1 MMSQTLEA
9 RNKNGTSLDR
19 AFGNDFHHPSRKLTA
34 LGVAASNG
42 RQVKDLVRLMGHP
55 ELWELGYAN
64 LYSNQGAL
72 TKGINNNTLDGFSHD
87 RALNLIELIKDGRYQ
102 PAPVRRT
109 HIPKGNGK
117 FRPLGLPSGDEKLV
131 QEVARM
137 ILDAIYEPIFSDRSH
152 GFRPGRS
159 CHTALES
166 IKRDWT
172 GTKWFVDVD
181 IKGFFDNIDHGKL
194 IEILSKRI
202 LDKRFLRLIKDML
215 TAGYMEDWTFYK
227 TYSGTPQGGVCS
239 PILANVYLH
248 ELDEFLETMKSQMDV
263 GKRRPTTPAYNHL
276 AYQMKQLRK
285 SIEAEKAQGTFS
297 PNASLHLSEYRELE
311 RERRTIPSR
320 DPMFTGFKRLQFC
333 RYADDVLIG
342 VIGTKDDARQTME
355 HVKSF
360 LTKEL
365 RLDVSEE
372 KSHINPA
379 RQGTLYLGYDVK
391 VIYGNRTI
399 KRYQL
404 EGATYQSQS
413 RARNGK
419 VILSV
424 PKARVIRFCKTRKY
438 GDWGATRSA
447 HRGYLVN
454 HTDLEIIDAY
464 NAEMRG
470 FANYYQL
477 AYDVKMANM
486 NKLYYMWRSSL
497 LATLSAK
504 HSSSISKEYT
514 KLKRSE
520 GLSLR
525 FEVKDAP
532 RYRKVYALRDL
543 RRRDIYDAEV
553 DNLPNINKNLH
564 THEILQRLNAEIC
577 EYCGKSDGYF
587 EVHHVKRVKDLEGK
601 ELWERVMISRKRK
614 TLILCRACHHDLH
627 NGVLQSWRYKER

>member
-1 MMSQTLEA
+1 MLP
-9 RNKNGTSLDR
+9 DR
-19 AFGNDFHHPSRKLTA
+19 VSRKLTA

-42 RQVKDLVRLMGHP
+42 GQVKDLVRLMGHP
-55 ELWELGYAN
+55 ELWELGYAH

-72 TKGINNNTLDGFSHD
+72 TKGVGDNTLDGFSRD
-87 RALNLIELIKDGRYQ
+87 RVLNLIELIKDGRYQ

-109 HIPKGNGK
+109 RIPKGNGK
-117 FRPLGLPSGDEKLV
+117 LRPLGLPSGNDKLV

-152 GFRPGRS
+152 GFIMGRS

-172 GTKWFVDVD
+172 GTKWFIDVD
-181 IKGFFDNIDHGKL
+181 IKGFFDNIDHDKL
-194 IEILSKRI
+194 IEMLSKRI
-202 LDKRFLRLIKDML
+202 LDKRFLRLIKGML
-215 TAGYMEDWTFYK
+215 TAGYMEDWTFHK

-248 ELDEFLETMKSQMDV
+248 ELDEFLEMMKSQMDT
-263 GKRRPTTPAYNHL
+263 GKRRPTTPVYNHL

-285 SIEAEKAQGTFS
+285 SIEADKGQGMFNPST
-297 PNASLHLSEYRELE
+297 SLYLSKYRDLE

-320 DPMFTGFKRLQFC
+320 DPMYTGFKRLQFC

-342 VIGTKDDARQTME
+342 VIGSKDDARQIME
-355 HVKSF
+355 QVKSF

-372 KSHINPA
+372 KSRISPA
-379 RQGTLYLGYDVK
+379 RQGTLYLGYD
-391 VIYGNRTI
+391 IRTIHGNRTI

-404 EGATYQSQS
+404 EGASYQTQS

-424 PKARVIRFCKTRKY
+424 PKERAIRFCKTRQY
-438 GDWGATRSA
+438 GDWGATRST

-454 HTDLEIIDAY
+454 HTDLEIIEAY

-470 FANYYQL
+470 FANYYRL
-477 AYDVKMANM
+477 AYDVKMASM
-486 NKLYYMWRSSL
+486 NKLYYMWRGSL
-497 LATLSAK
+497 LATLAAK
-504 HSSSISKEYT
+504 HSSSISKEYD

-525 FEVKDAP
+525 FEVKSVT
-532 RYRKVYALRDL
+532 RYRKVRCTGQKIKIADIVDKYDALAPLTHSRAASGSRAAPLACLVDL
-543 RRRDIYDAEV
+543 RGCFE
-553 DNLPNINKNLH
+553 
-564 THEILQRLNAEIC
+564 
-577 EYCGKSDGYF
+577 SDQIHS
-587 EVHHVKRVKDLEGK
+587 EKHSWL
-601 ELWERVMISRKRK
+601 
-614 TLILCRACHHDLH
+614 
-627 NGVLQSWRYKER
+627 GVYVFLYESVSDH